1 MYNWL
6 TLLYKWNK
14 HNILTQ
20 LYSKKK
26 KKEKKRKRKEMP
38 SKETKRVS
46 VFYNLHVTQYV
57 AVSSIFFPCILNSM
71 EYCISPNRS

>member
-14 HNILTQ
+14 HNILSQ

-26 KKEKKRKRKEMP
+26 KRKEMP
-38 SKETKRVS
+38 SKAPKRVS
-46 VFYNLHVTQYV
+46 VFYNLHVTQFQYV
-57 AVSSIFFPCILNSM
+57 AVSSMFFHCIVLNSM
-71 EYCISPNRS
+71 EYCIIPNRS